1 LLVWPS
7 AASSFAISRSDLRCP
22 LGERRCSRLA
32 ASTSSGFAGS
42 YRLIRLAVKYG
53 AQILL
58 DDLLVA
64 LSAIAHGA
72 MVLAGAAGCASLIF
86 RHRGYLI
93 CHECR

>member
-1 LLVWPS
+1 MQ
-7 AASSFAISRSDLRCP
+7 P
-22 LGERRCSRLA
+22 LGREHQF
-32 ASTSSGFAGS
+32 G
-42 YRLIRLAVKYG
+42 IRGLLPTDSLAVKYG

-58 DDLLVA
+58 DDLLLA